1 MWYLTLVDLD
11 VKPHSVHCH
20 LPLPRLTII
29 EFNKAAHVRY
39 LAWVVLMESVNVCY
53 QRVPRLAKLLAV
65 LAVVTGVV
73 EVLTLDM
80 VVQV

>member
-29 EFNKAAHVRY
+29 EFSKAAHVRY
-39 LAWVVLMESVNVCY
+39 LTWVVLMESVNVCY
-53 QRVPRLAKLLAV
+53 QRVPRLAKLSAV
-65 LAVVTGVV
+65 VAVVTGVV
-73 EVLTLDM
+73 QVFAFH
-80 VVQV
+80 VIVQV